1 VTDKQQIAAARK
13 KAVEGGRLS
22 IDDALALYED
32 NDLLFLADCARR
44 AKERASGR
52 SVYYTVNRH
61 INLTNICSSNCPLCA
76 FQVEEGDARGYV
88 LETDDIARIL
98 DDAKNVQNLSEIH
111 IVSALHPSK
120 PFSYYVDVVKQVKA
134 ALPDADCKAF
144 TPVEVVNFSK
154 MTGKSIREVLEI
166 LKDAGLDSLPGG
178 GAEILSGRVRQ
189 LICPKKATA
198 AEWVTTMRTAH
209 SLGIRTNASM
219 MYGHIETVRERFEH
233 LATLRAI
240 QDDTKGFQ
248 AFMLFPFHPAHTKL
262 GEEYHLTRVGAWEDL
277 KMMAL
282 SRLFLDNIAHVKAF
296 WIMMTL
302 PIAELALQF
311 GADDLDGTIGEEKI
325 IHAAGAKTQTGITK
339 AKLQSIIREAGY
351 DPVERDTF
359 YRPIHQP
366 SSLRETSLIH
376 QPPSQR
382 RKTSS
387 GCFAWPLAAGGVP
400 CTANQPAQRD
410 FRGCDQNRMTEKEA
424 VELLQHGD
432 VLALGRA
439 ADAIRRER
447 YGDTATFLIDRNIN
461 YTNVCQNECRFCA
474 FYCKQDDPRAYLLS
488 TDEILAKCR
497 ETAEAGGTQVM
508 IQGGLYPGLGLDY
521 YLDMLRAIKR
531 EFPQLV
537 IHSFTATEIQH
548 FAKEAGLSI
557 RETLLRLQDAGL
569 ASLPGGG
576 AEILDDAVRSRVS
589 PKKISTD
596 DYLDVMRT
604 AHEIGME
611 STATMVIGLGETME
625 QRIASMARIRR
636 LQDETGGFRAF
647 IMWTFQPGHT
657 ALERDGEA
665 GEKVSAIDYMKT
677 LALSRLFFDNIA
689 HIQGSWVT
697 QGERIGQ
704 LTLGFGADDAGS
716 IMLEENVVRAA
727 GTRYDMTENKMV
739 RLIRAAGFTPAQR
752 DTEYHV
758 IRNF

>member
-1 VTDKQQIAAARK
+1 VIDKQQIAAARK

-98 DDAKNVQNLSEIH
+98 DDAKKVRNLSEIH

-144 TPVEVVNFSK
+144 TPVEVVNFAK

-178 GAEILSGRVRQ
+178 GAEILSDRVRQ
-189 LICPKKATA
+189 IICPKKATA
-198 AEWVTTMRTAH
+198 AEWEETMRTAH

-233 LATLRAI
+233 LACLRAI
-240 QDDTKGFQ
+240 QDDTQGFQ

-359 YRPIHQP
+359 YRPI
-366 SSLRETSLIH
+366 SSLPH
-376 QPPSQR
+376 
-382 RKTSS
+382 
-387 GCFAWPLAAGGVP
+387 
-400 CTANQPAQRD
+400 
-410 FRGCDQNRMTEKEA
+410 
-424 VELLQHGD
+424 
-432 VLALGRA
+432 
-439 ADAIRRER
+439 
-447 YGDTATFLIDRNIN
+447 
-461 YTNVCQNECRFCA
+461 
-474 FYCKQDDPRAYLLS
+474 
-488 TDEILAKCR
+488 
-497 ETAEAGGTQVM
+497 
-508 IQGGLYPGLGLDY
+508 
-521 YLDMLRAIKR
+521 
-531 EFPQLV
+531 
-537 IHSFTATEIQH
+537 
-548 FAKEAGLSI
+548 
-557 RETLLRLQDAGL
+557 
-569 ASLPGGG
+569 
-576 AEILDDAVRSRVS
+576 
-589 PKKISTD
+589 
-596 DYLDVMRT
+596 
-604 AHEIGME
+604 
-611 STATMVIGLGETME
+611 
-625 QRIASMARIRR
+625 
-636 LQDETGGFRAF
+636 
-647 IMWTFQPGHT
+647 
-657 ALERDGEA
+657 
-665 GEKVSAIDYMKT
+665 
-677 LALSRLFFDNIA
+677 
-689 HIQGSWVT
+689 
-697 QGERIGQ
+697 
-704 LTLGFGADDAGS
+704 
-716 IMLEENVVRAA
+716 
-727 GTRYDMTENKMV
+727 
-739 RLIRAAGFTPAQR
+739 
-752 DTEYHV
+752 
-758 IRNF
+758 